1 MYSILHADPLSSRV
15 KILTPD
21 GAIIATT
28 VRGVPIG
35 KQIWC
40 GLKAINQDSAVQ
52 KANLRGTWKIFKP
65 KRSDT
70 GFDPQGRWLR
80 FASSLAASVDLVFPC
95 EVPSDLVKQLRG
107 IFPSAQGENHE
118 DGRQS
123 PGQEAQP
130 DRVAAGGPGKG
141 NRNVRKVA
149 PKVQRRRREPQEV
162 TRPGKAGKR
171 GG

>member
-1 MYSILHADPLSSRV
+1 MYTILHADPLSSKV

-21 GAIIATT
+21 GAIVATT

-52 KANLRGTWKIFKP
+52 AANLHGTWKISKP

-107 IFPSAQGENHE
+107 IFPAEVKGASHE
-118 DGRQS
+118 EPS
-123 PGQEAQP
+123 GQEAQP
-130 DRVAAGGPGKG
+130 DRVAAGDLGKG
-141 NRNVRKVA
+141 DRHVRKVA
-149 PKVQRRRREPQEV
+149 PNVQRRRREPQEV
-162 TRPGKAGKR
+162 TRAGRAGK
-171 GG
+171 GGG